1 MSDCSRITSSGRSS
15 SLSHRHKRSEV
26 TAAGVLF
33 KRIIYTYPEPG
44 CLFWPPTEMKH
55 FFFSSLTWKTVSE
68 LFTTVWP
75 WGQKTFEEHRRL
87 EKGPSLARREPS
99 ALGLIG
105 SWSSSCRP
113 AALLC
118 SRCWRCHHQRSN
130 KAKAFSE
137 SLFTVMTSHWAVN
150 TLVQDACTAEL
161 LDSSVWA
168 GIYTMCV
175 SAQNF
180 SS

>member
-15 SLSHRHKRSEV
+15 SLSHRQMRSEV
-26 TAAGVLF
+26 TAAGELF

-55 FFFSSLTWKTVSE
+55 FISPLWPEKLSPSSLPPSDLEDKKT
-68 LFTTVWP
+68 L
-75 WGQKTFEEHRRL
+75 EEHRRL
-87 EKGPSLARREPS
+87 EKGPLLARWEPS
-99 ALGLIG
+99 ALVLIG

-118 SRCWRCHHQRSN
+118 SRCWRCHRRRSN
-130 KAKAFSE
+130 KAKATSAFSE
-137 SLFTVMTSHWAVN
+137 SLFTVMTSRWAVN

-161 LDSSVWA
+161 LESSV
-168 GIYTMCV
+168 
-175 SAQNF
+175 
-180 SS
+180 